1 MKLNMYMFE
10 TFHNVH
16 VVVNVSVKYHKL
28 CYLCI
33 HCHFKLGI
41 NFIKI
46 DIKTYSLYNLNI
58 YDPELR

>member
-1 MKLNMYMFE
+1 MFE
-10 TFHNVH
+10 TLHNVH
-16 VVVNVSVKYHKL
+16 VAVNISVTYHKL

-46 DIKTYSLYNLNI
+46 DLKTYSSYNINI
-58 YDPELR
+58 YD

>member
-1 MKLNMYMFE
+1 MGDYLFSMKLNMNMFE
-10 TFHNVH
+10 TLHNVH
-16 VVVNVSVKYHKL
+16 VVANISVKCHKL

-46 DIKTYSLYNLNI
+46 D
-58 YDPELR
+58 